1 MSWKQIFKELK
12 LTRHRKRLSSSSS
25 SSRKDQRKEA
35 WYTRSVRKLTCGG
48 DDCGLS
54 KEVPH
59 EVLSTQREA
68 SGRVKKSRLGRVR
81 EVALC
86 VHQPLKASWRKM
98 AFPQSW
104 RWVPLGARLGCPLVG
119 KRGNDGSPGASPR
132 HLWSQSGT
140 RESLSAGLNPR
151 AQSFDL

>member
-119 KRGNDGSPGASPR
+119 KHVQEHLQGTSGPR
-132 HLWSQSGT
+132 V
-140 RESLSAGLNPR
+140 GLVNLCR
-151 AQSFDL
+151 LV